1 MARIDFL
8 GKGDIA
14 GHHLSVPFHT
24 LKVDKKKS
32 VGTPD
37 LDGNLIIHGDNLLA
51 LKALLPRYQGKVGC
65 IYIDPPYNTGNEGW
79 CYNDNVNSP
88 MMQEWLR
95 KAVNSEDQTRHDK
108 WLCMMYPRLQ
118 LLKELLS
125 DDGVIFISIDDNE
138 QHRLRMIMDEIFGAE
153 NLISQI
159 VVQTNPRGRSL
170 RQDIAQTHEY
180 VLMYAKDAS
189 LAKIQKIPKSEKAIS
204 EYNKSDDEGRY
215 RLLRLRNT
223 GVQFFN
229 RQTRPNLFFPIYVDP
244 SNGDTSLSRNK
255 KFSTEVFPVT
265 NNGVEGCWTWS
276 KDKIVDNPRLVVG
289 KKVNGGVWR
298 IYRKDYLQ
306 GESLSTRLKSVIIDK
321 EINHEIGKET
331 LTKIL
336 SNSPFDYPKS
346 PVLIGNLIRLIERKD
361 ALILDSFAG
370 SGTTAHAVLALN
382 KEDGGRRKFILIE
395 CEGNVVNETT
405 IERTRRVIQGIPKAT
420 DEKLKKGS
428 GGSFTYVTLGE
439 EISDEKLLSGE
450 SMPSWTALARHV
462 FWLATGKTLS
472 KNPKPNKNFLVGR
485 HEKDSVYLLYEPDIK
500 FLQSNHVAL
509 TGDIADK
516 LGEKRKPGER
526 ILYYAPA
533 SYVSQKDMQ
542 KFGIIF
548 CQLPWAIVKQVRK

>member
-14 GHHLSVPFHT
+14 GYHLSVPFHT

-153 NLISQI
+153 NLVSQI
-159 VVQTNPRGRSL
+159 VAQTNPRGRFL

-204 EYNKSDDEGRY
+204 EYNNSDDEGRY

-255 KFSTEVFPVT
+255 KFSMEVFPIT

-276 KDKIVDNPRLVVG
+276 KDKIIDNPRLVVG

-306 GESLSTRLKSVIIDK
+306 GESLSTRLKSVMIDK

-346 PVLIGNLIRLIERKD
+346 PILIGNLIRLIERKD

-395 CEGNVVNETT
+395 CEGSVVNETT
-405 IERTRRVIQGIPKAT
+405 IERTRRVIQGVPKAT

-462 FWLATGKTLS
+462 FWLATGKTLN
-472 KNPKPNKNFLVGR
+472 KDPKPNKNFLVGR
-485 HEKDSVYLLYEPDIK
+485 HEKDSVYLLYEPDVK

-516 LGEKRKPGER
+516 LGAKRKPGER

-542 KFGIIF
+542 KSGIIF
-548 CQLPWAIVKQVRK
+548 CQLPWAIVKQVGK